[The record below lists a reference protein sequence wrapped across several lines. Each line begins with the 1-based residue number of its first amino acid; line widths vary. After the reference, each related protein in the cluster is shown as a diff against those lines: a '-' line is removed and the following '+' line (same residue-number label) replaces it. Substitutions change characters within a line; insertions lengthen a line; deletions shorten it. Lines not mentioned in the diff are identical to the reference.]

1 MITPSLTYM
10 AEATASAGSPSFG
23 VAYGLYNVA
32 WAVGLLVGPAVG
44 RLLVRA
50 PRIHQALA
58 DMGAAVVI
66 VALVLSRVDS
76 GRR

>member
-32 WAVGLLVGPAVG
+32 WAVGLLLGPALG
-44 RLLVRA
+44 GYLYERLGFTWLTLMWA
-50 PRIHQALA
+50 P
-58 DMGAAVVI
+58 AVVL
-66 VALVLSRVDS
+66 VALILSREES
-76 GRR
+76 RRT